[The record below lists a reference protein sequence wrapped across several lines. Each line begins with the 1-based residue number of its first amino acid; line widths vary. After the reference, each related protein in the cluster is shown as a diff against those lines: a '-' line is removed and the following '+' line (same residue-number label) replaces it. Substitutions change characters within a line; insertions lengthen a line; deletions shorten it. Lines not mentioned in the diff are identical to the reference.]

1 LNVQAVWF
9 GLGNGILA
17 SYDRLRAGKPLAVQS
32 DLIHAKAP
40 EYIRYKVWPG
50 KVALSFKPA
59 LSFWF
64 F

>member
-1 LNVQAVWF
+1 
-9 GLGNGILA
+9 LGNGILA

-40 EYIRYKVWPG
+40 EYIIYKVWPG